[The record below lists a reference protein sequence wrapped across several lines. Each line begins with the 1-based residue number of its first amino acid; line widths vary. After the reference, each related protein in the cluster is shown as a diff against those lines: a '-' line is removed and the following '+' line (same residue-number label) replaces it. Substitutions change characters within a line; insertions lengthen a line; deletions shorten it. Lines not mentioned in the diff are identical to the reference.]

1 MAARIESRGRLRSEK
16 SEVKVSRSW
25 SQPPGEEG
33 LDEPAPQRP
42 RSKSQP
48 RVRDSEEKEMR
59 GRGRSSLGAVE
70 ARRVTQR
77 SCSKTPRGSRL
88 PFRRD
93 AQGPGLDIGVAVE
106 RVYTYCV
113 PELPSAA
120 SSIRDA
126 PVTVQESRRTSREA
140 ANLRGKRRALHQILG
155 SISQSRASSEG
166 QQEAR
171 PSPEHGS
178 SGMPPRMHA
187 PSPECPEAR
196 QIDAMLSTVKRDI
209 PGTSNLERDLRW
221 RCVSV

>member
-1 MAARIESRGRLRSEK
+1 MAARTELTA
-16 SEVKVSRSW
+16 SRSW
-25 SQPPGEEG
+25 SQPPGEKG
-33 LDEPAPQRP
+33 LNKPAPQRP

-48 RVRDSEEKEMR
+48 RVRNSEEKEMR

-70 ARRVTQR
+70 TRRVTQR

-88 PFRRD
+88 PFRSD
-93 AQGPGLDIGVAVE
+93 AQGARLDIGVAVE

-113 PELPSAA
+113 PELLLSAAA
-120 SSIRDA
+120 SSIRGA
-126 PVTVQESRRTSREA
+126 PVTVQESRRTSRDA

-187 PSPECPEAR
+187 PTPECTGAR
-196 QIDAMLSTVKRDI
+196 QIDAMLSTVKSDI
-209 PGTSNLERDLRW
+209 PGNSNWERDLRW
-221 RCVSV
+221 RCISV